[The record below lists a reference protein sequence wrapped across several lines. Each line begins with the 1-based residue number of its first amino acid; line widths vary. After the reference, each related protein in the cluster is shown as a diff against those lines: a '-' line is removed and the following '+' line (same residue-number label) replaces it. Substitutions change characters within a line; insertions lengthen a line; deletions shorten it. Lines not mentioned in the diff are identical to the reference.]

1 MIKGYKY
8 IYIYLSLS
16 MAEPCQ
22 TNRNE
27 TRYLQCPG
35 DDWNLAIIV
44 LPHVTIA
51 MIHVTFR
58 KKSRW
63 RETCLLELRSC
74 LQNPST
80 CEIVPLVIKLNWKP
94 SKTKTIILSSSNIG
108 SMIFPCKGWISSG
121 LSHRSCATR
130 WQLRRYH
137 LLHLPFGILRP
148 YHRKT
153 WNRSILLILFSRLY
167 FNIFL
172 NLLYTIY
179 VTYLFVVV

>member
-1 MIKGYKY
+1 
-8 IYIYLSLS
+8 

-130 WQLRRYH
+130 CQLRRYH

-153 WNRSILLILFSRLY
+153 WKEY
-167 FNIFL
+167 FADFVFEIIFQ
-172 NLLYTIY
+172 YISKFVIY
-179 VTYLFVVV
+179 YIRYIFICSCVVCFNVHNYK